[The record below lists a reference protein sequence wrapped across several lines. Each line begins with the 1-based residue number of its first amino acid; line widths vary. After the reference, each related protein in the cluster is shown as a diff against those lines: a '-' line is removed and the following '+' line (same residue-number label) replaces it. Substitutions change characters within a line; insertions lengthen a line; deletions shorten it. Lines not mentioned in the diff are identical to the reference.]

1 MGPDQTTL
9 EEARQVIRDYDVADR
24 LPKSVVDYLMN
35 VGPEGETPKAFPEN
49 TYFLIN
55 SLPDSCLTA
64 KRISEEMGI
73 PAIILTSYLEG
84 EAKDVGTVFASL
96 AREIQNYGNP
106 IKPPCVLLCS
116 GEATTKILDNS
127 TITGHG
133 GPRPGAYAFLLH
145 FRQKGPRL
153 RVPVHRLRGHR
164 RNHRRWQAA

>member
-1 MGPDQTTL
+1 
-9 EEARQVIRDYDVADR
+9 
-24 LPKSVVDYLMN
+24 MN

-127 TITGHG
+127 TITVPRR
-133 GPRPGAYAFLLH
+133 PRPGAYAFLLH
-145 FRQKGPRL
+145 LRQKRP
-153 RVPVHRLRGHR
+153 PAACACPSTPGHR
-164 RNHRRWQAA
+164 RNHRRCRRHDRLHQLRRRM